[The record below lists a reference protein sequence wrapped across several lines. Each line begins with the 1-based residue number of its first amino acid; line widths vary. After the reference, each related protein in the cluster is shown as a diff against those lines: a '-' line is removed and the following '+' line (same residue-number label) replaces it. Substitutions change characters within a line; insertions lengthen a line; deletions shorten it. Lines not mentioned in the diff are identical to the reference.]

1 MQELT
6 LNIRACCMFF
16 ILALHLSYL
25 LNLNVKQRKNKAKK
39 KKKSREWVQSSAKL
53 IGLIP
58 NMLVNIEL

>member
-25 LNLNVKQRKNKAKK
+25 LNLNVSKEKTKLKK
-39 KKKSREWVQSSAKL
+39 IKKSREWVQSSAKL
-53 IGLIP
+53 VGLIP

>member
-1 MQELT
+1 
-6 LNIRACCMFF
+6 MFF

-39 KKKSREWVQSSAKL
+39 KKKKSRECVQSSAKL